1 MSKSQVKKST
11 PVQGHIH
18 VHPIDKYIEMLTTT
32 STSTT
37 SSSSTTTSDAGSVNA
52 IASKALSDPK
62 VFSGFAELSSL
73 PLVQQ
78 HASRALLNTLELF
91 SFGTFQDYCSKASS
105 SDGDG
110 KGSQKGGFYNRLTE
124 AQLMKLKALTVVSTI
139 NRCNDNDDD
148 NDAVPAA
155 VEVEVPQSQS
165 RRSRRRQILQQTSP
179 TTAAADNSKTA
190 TSVPNNNNT
199 NSNTNTNT
207 NTSGIITYATLQAQL
222 NHPNTNEITNNNDDT
237 NNTNNTKEEIR
248 KLEDLLIHCIYSNL
262 LPSGTKLDQ
271 KNLLITVKL
280 QVNSCTSLDASHV
293 LCRDVHLLDDL
304 PNMIR
309 TLEEFSHKGKD
320 TRERLEDLNKRV
332 GGKVR
337 GDLEDWREVDLE
349 ILLKESRV
357 GSGTGGTGTGTGT
370 GEDGKDDGKGGM
382 MEWSS
387 SAGADRQ
394 VKRSRAAGGGGSGG
408 GGRNSGFFGFG
419 KKG

>member
-1 MSKSQVKKST
+1 M
-11 PVQGHIH
+11 QGHIH
-18 VHPIDKYIEMLTTT
+18 VHPIDKYIEML
-32 STSTT
+32 SS
-37 SSSSTTTSDAGSVNA
+37 SSSSTTTTTTTTTTTDAGSVNA

-91 SFGTFQDYCSKASS
+91 SFGTFQDYCSKARS

-139 NRCNDNDDD
+139 NRCNDNHDA
-148 NDAVPAA
+148 NDAVPAEVA
-155 VEVEVPQSQS
+155 EVVEAPQSQS
-165 RRSRRRQILQQTSP
+165 RRSRRRQILQQTSA
-179 TTAAADNSKTA
+179 TTAADNSKT
-190 TSVPNNNNT
+190 TPSYN
-199 NSNTNTNT
+199 

-222 NHPNTNEITNNNDDT
+222 NHPNTNEITNNTDTDTDT
-237 NNTNNTKEEIR
+237 NTNNNNNNTKEEIR

-280 QVNSCTSLDASHV
+280 QVNSSLDASHV
-293 LCRDVHLLDDL
+293 LCRDVHLQYDL
-304 PNMIR
+304 PYMIR
-309 TLEEFSHKGKD
+309 TLEEFSTKGKD
-320 TRERLEDLNKRV
+320 TFNRLEGLNKRV

-357 GSGTGGTGTGTGT
+357 GSGTGGTGGTGT

-394 VKRSRAAGGGGSGG
+394 VKRSRAAAGGSGG
-408 GGRNSGFFGFG
+408 GKNSGLFGFG